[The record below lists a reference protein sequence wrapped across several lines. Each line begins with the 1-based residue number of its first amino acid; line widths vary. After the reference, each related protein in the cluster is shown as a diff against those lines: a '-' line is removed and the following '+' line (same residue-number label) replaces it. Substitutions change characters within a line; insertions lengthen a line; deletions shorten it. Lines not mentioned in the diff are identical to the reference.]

1 MPVPGTTLTSLRPL
15 TQGTNGLVVASH
27 PAAAMAGYEVLRRGG
42 NAVDAG
48 VATGLALNVLHS
60 HECSFLGVAP
70 MLMYLA
76 ERRAIVEIDG
86 LGWGPQAAT
95 LDYFQKHHGGKL
107 PPGIYRTL
115 TPGAADAWFTAL
127 AQYGTLSFGEVAAAA
142 IRLAADGFPMYRFLA
157 SAIQTAPHL
166 YTTAPS
172 TQAVYLPG
180 GRAPAKGEM
189 FYQRDLAASLRRLV
203 EVEAGN
209 RKAGRIAALKAAR
222 DFVYQ
227 GELAERII
235 AFCRAAGGLMTM
247 EDLAAFHVR
256 QDAPAHVRYRGYDVY
271 CTGPWGQGPAF
282 PQALKLLEGFDLRA
296 MGHNSAAY
304 AHVVDQAI
312 NLAFSDREAYLGDPV
327 YVDVPLQALLAEDYL
342 RERRKLIDP
351 ERAWPVMPPA
361 GDPRRHRA
369 TVEGAPQSPAEAA
382 AAAGTRGPQTSGTS
396 YFGVVD
402 RDGNMFSCIPS
413 EGAKSGPVVPGTGMA
428 LSWRGFQSKT
438 EPGHPAALGSHRRPR
453 LTPCPSLVMKDGEP
467 AMVLGGYG
475 GDHIP
480 QGTLQVFLNMVE
492 FGLDPQEAV
501 EAPRF
506 YSYNFP
512 NSQYPSAYDPGL
524 MRAERRI
531 GAAVM
536 DALRARGHKV
546 EAHPDW
552 WEGACLYGAITRD
565 PANGV
570 LQGGADPRG
579 EAYAIG
585 Y

>member
-1 MPVPGTTLTSLRPL
+1 MRSMLASLPGWRSTSCIR
-15 TQGTNGLVVASH
+15 
-27 PAAAMAGYEVLRRGG
+27 M
-42 NAVDAG
+42 NA
-48 VATGLALNVLHS
+48 
-60 HECSFLGVAP
+60 CFLGVAP

-76 ERRAIVEIDG
+76 DRNAIVEIDG
-86 LGWGPQAAT
+86 LGWWPKAAT
-95 LDYFQKHHGGKL
+95 LDYFHQHHGGKL

-127 AQYGTLSFGEVAAAA
+127 AQYGTLSFGEVAEAA
-142 IRLAADGFPMYRFLA
+142 IKLAGDGFPMYRFLA
-157 SAIQTAPHL
+157 SAIQTAPQM
-166 YTTAPS
+166 YTSAPS
-172 TQAVYLPG
+172 TGAVFMPN
-180 GRAPAKGEM
+180 GRTPKMGEM
-189 FYQRDLAASLRRLV
+189 FYQKDLAATLRRLAD
-203 EVEAGN
+203 VEAEN
-209 RKAGRIAALKAAR
+209 RKVGRVAALQAAR
-222 DFVYQ
+222 NFVYK
-227 GELAERII
+227 GELAEKIV
-235 AFCRAAGGLMTM
+235 AFCKAEGGLMTE

-256 QDAPAHVRYRGYDVY
+256 QDLPSHVNYRGYDVY
-271 CTGPWGQGPAF
+271 CTGAWGQGPAF

-312 NLAFSDREAYLGDPV
+312 NLAFSDREAYLGDPA
-327 YVDVPLQALLAEDYL
+327 YVDVPLQAMLAEDYL

-351 ERAWPVMPPA
+351 ERAWPIMPPP
-361 GDPRRHRA
+361 GDPRGRRA
-369 TVEGAPQSPAEAA
+369 TMDGAPQSPAEAA
-382 AAAGTRGPQTSGTS
+382 SAAGTVGPQTSGTS

-402 RDGNMFSCIPS
+402 RHGNMFSCIPS
-413 EGAKSGPVVPGTGMA
+413 EGAKSGPIVPGTGMA

-438 EPGHPAALGSHRRPR
+438 ERGHPAALGPHRRPR

-492 FGLDPQEAV
+492 FGFDAQEAV
-501 EAPRF
+501 EAARF
-506 YSYNFP
+506 YSYSFP

-524 MRAERRI
+524 LRAERRI
-531 GAAVM
+531 GGDVM
-536 DALRARGHKV
+536 NALRERGHRV

-552 WEGACLYGAITRD
+552 WEGACLYGAIVRN
-565 PANGV
+565 PKSGV

-579 EAYAIG
+579 EAYAFG

>member
-86 LGWGPQAAT
+86 LGWWPQAAT

-361 GDPRRHRA
+361 GDPRRRRA
-369 TVEGAPQSPAEAA
+369 TAEGAPQSPAAAA